1 MESHNIGFMYYR
13 MFDYKFRI
21 LRKPGG
27 HDIYICRKD
36 ERDPG
41 AVCLDWDYYSKVNVA
56 VVVDCKLPNDKAV
69 ISARPIEN

>member
-1 MESHNIGFMYYR
+1 

-36 ERDPG
+36 ERGPG
-41 AVCLDWDYYSKVNVA
+41 SVCLDWDYYSKVNVA
-56 VVVDCKLPNDKAV
+56 VVVNCKLPDDKVV
-69 ISARPIEN
+69 IIARPIEN